1 MHGAVRT
8 APSRRPLDRSCFRTQ
23 RDASPHLI
31 PVARFLNIRSTW
43 RAELFLLGFVFLVAT
58 SIAAVSQVSGQG
70 PQKPKSATRP
80 TAAAQTCGPIS
91 EGVLKCPRFGLTYK
105 TLSGWVDRTD
115 DMQADAEAETQ
126 QSGAQASGDA
136 GKSHADKPETL
147 LAMFE
152 RPPGAAGDS
161 INSAVVIVAESL
173 ADYHGIKT
181 AADYFGPIMELN
193 QQRGFTV
200 ENEPYTIPIGARKL
214 IRGDFSK
221 ERGKVTMW
229 QSSLVMIEKG
239 YIVSFTFVGGSEDEV
254 ESLIGNLSFGTRAPM
269 PQAPGK

>member
-1 MHGAVRT
+1 
-8 APSRRPLDRSCFRTQ
+8 
-23 RDASPHLI
+23 
-31 PVARFLNIRSTW
+31 
-43 RAELFLLGFVFLVAT
+43 LFLLGFFVAT
-58 SIAAVSQVSGQG
+58 STAAVSQGPGQG
-70 PQKPKSATRP
+70 SPKPKPSTRP
-80 TAAAQTCGPIS
+80 TVAVQTRGS
-91 EGVLKCPRFGLTYK
+91 VADGLFKCPRFGFTYK
-105 TLSGWVDRTD
+105 TTFGWVDRTD
-115 DMQADAEAETQ
+115 DMQADAEGEQKDAGQ
-126 QSGAQASGDA
+126 QEAGAQTSIDA
-136 GKSHADKPETL
+136 WKSQAGSANKPETL

-152 RPPGAAGDS
+152 RPPGAEGDS

-193 QQRGFTV
+193 EQRGFKV
-200 ENEPYTIPIGARKL
+200 ENEPYAVSIGTRKL

-254 ESLIGNLSFGTRAPM
+254 ESLIGNLSFGTRALVPA
-269 PQAPGK
+269 APAK